1 MIELGSLA
9 RRTAVGMA
17 AQLAAGNDDE
27 ANLLLHL
34 YLRETHAA
42 GVMLPVALVSLV
54 KTLTSM
60 SVAVAGDEAVE
71 TFARMASTIVMAES

>member
-1 MIELGSLA
+1 
-9 RRTAVGMA
+9 MA
-17 AQLAAGNDDE
+17 AQIAAGNDDE

-42 GVMLPVALVSLV
+42 GVILPVSLVALV

-60 SVAVAGDEAVE
+60 SVAVAGEEAVE
-71 TFARMASTIVMAES
+71 KFTHMASTIVMAES